1 MCLSTAYKLDGGEEQ
16 KVGEYISSVSIDG
29 GVVTLTDILGGVIRI
44 DGRLKSIDLEKNV
57 IRIEAGA

>member
-1 MCLSTAYKLDGGEEQ
+1 MCLSTAYKLDGGEEH

-57 IRIEAGA
+57 ILIEAGA